1 MLFSNKIVTL
11 VANFAILGITIEN
24 FQVSFNFVI
33 EFNTCMYIIYI
44 YHPFKT
50 YHINLLANSIQ

>member
-24 FQVSFNFVI
+24 FQDSFNFVI
-33 EFNTCMYIIYI
+33 EFNT
-44 YHPFKT
+44 
-50 YHINLLANSIQ
+50 